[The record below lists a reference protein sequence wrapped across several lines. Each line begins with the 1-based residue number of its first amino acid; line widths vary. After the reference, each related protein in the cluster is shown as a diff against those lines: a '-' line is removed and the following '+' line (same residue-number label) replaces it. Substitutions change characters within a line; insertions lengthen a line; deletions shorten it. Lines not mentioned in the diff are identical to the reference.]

1 MHEQEEAGG
10 DLLRKVIPRNREK
23 GRKGNRRE
31 KSRVELEKTS
41 GKEAFLGWLLE
52 RKDSCPISCPLIRAK
67 ICALMAHIRYDL
79 CTKGHSIHST

>member
-23 GRKGNRRE
+23 ERKGNRRE

-41 GKEAFLGWLLE
+41 GKEAFLDWLLE
-52 RKDSCPISCPLIRAK
+52 RKDSCPISCPPSWRE
-67 ICALMAHIRYDL
+67 
-79 CTKGHSIHST
+79 SF